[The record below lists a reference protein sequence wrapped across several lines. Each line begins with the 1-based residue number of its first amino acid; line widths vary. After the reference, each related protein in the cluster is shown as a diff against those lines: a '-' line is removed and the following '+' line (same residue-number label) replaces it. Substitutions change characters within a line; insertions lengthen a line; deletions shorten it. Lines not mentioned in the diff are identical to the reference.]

1 MEFPEDTKHVTEGE
15 SVLLHMKVTG
25 APKPTLVWYFEGREL
40 QPDYSID
47 VAEED
52 GSVTI
57 LWAETRHAGVYKVV
71 ATNKAGS
78 VEKEVKLFV
87 HKKRERIP
95 GVVDQKGFEPV
106 PVAEFRKYVQEHHAN
121 GNKQLENLYKV
132 GNVHE
137 STPVS
142 SALTFHR
149 NSTCLLQLLYMYSYR
164 YCP

>member
-1 MEFPEDTKHVTEGE
+1 MTEGE

-25 APKPTLVWYFEGREL
+25 APKPTLVWYFEGKEL
-40 QPDYSID
+40 RPDYSID
-47 VAEED
+47 LAEED

-87 HKKRERIP
+87 HKKQERLP
-95 GVVDQKGFEPV
+95 GVVDQKGFRPI
-106 PVAEFRKYVQEHHAN
+106 PVAEFRKYVQDHAN
-121 GNKQLENLYKV
+121 DNKQLENLYKV
-132 GNVHE
+132 GNVDE

-142 SALTFHR
+142 SAVSFLRKFM
-149 NSTCLLQLLYMYSYR
+149 NILALMLKC
-164 YCP
+164 